1 MVRSDAASPS
11 SSFDSPRQN
20 KRSSPTMD
28 IETIS
33 LVNANANA
41 NVNVNATT
49 SHGHG
54 HGHGHGSSSSFSSP
68 KPLVARLKSQ
78 LLALVQHGESEH
90 RKTIIMVMTALAVLL
105 IGTFRMV
112 SFRMVSC
119 VHNYECSIIILAY
132 DMCGMVWYGV
142 VWYHYHTVQ
151 S

>member
-33 LVNANANA
+33 LVNANANVNA
-41 NVNVNATT
+41 NVNVNT

-68 KPLVARLKSQ
+68 KPLVAMLKSQ

-90 RKTIIMVMTALAVLL
+90 RKTFIMVMTALAVLL
-105 IGTFRMV
+105 IGTFRMVSFRMV

-142 VWYHYHTVQ
+142 V
-151 S
+151 